1 MVKYAVAGVGA
12 VKALDS
18 TGNIIFTSKT
28 LTDSG
33 FNASTTLEEIRG
45 GFGNALQ
52 AQYAHTSAL
61 TVTMKDSLVDLT
73 YLSLQV
79 GGTITTGGSAFAD
92 ETVTTTVQNQISVTG
107 SPIAYGNYGIIG
119 WYTVQGASNTTP
131 TKITFTGKTAT
142 VTNLAVGTTVCVT
155 YIITDSAAKVFEVAS
170 TFIPSI
176 VHLVMTIPLLQAGST
191 STLSNS
197 SQVGEWDVDIPKF
210 QLNGT
215 IDMSTTSAGVAS
227 GDISGKALASGATT
241 CSGTAIYATITQNIY
256 NAGVFDNVK
265 SIAVVDSDVDLIVN
279 GKQTLEVMA
288 IENDGTTFVVD
299 NSLLTFTSAAI
310 ATATVTGAGLV
321 NGVAVG
327 NTDIEVVVTGKTAL
341 TAYAHVTVKAS

>member
-1 MVKYAVAGVGA
+1 MIKYAVAGVGD
-12 VKALDS
+12 VKLLDS
-18 TGNIIFTSKT
+18 TANIITTSKT

-33 FNASTTLEEIRG
+33 FNATTTLEEIRG

-61 TVTMKDSLVDLT
+61 TITMKDSLVDLN
-73 YLSLQV
+73 YLALQV
-79 GGTITTGGSAFAD
+79 GGTITTGGSAFSS
-92 ETVTTTVQNQISVTG
+92 ETVTTTVQNQIMVTG
-107 SPIAYGNYGIIG
+107 TPVAYGNYGIVG
-119 WYTVQGASNTTP
+119 WYTVQGETNTTP

-142 VTNLAVGTTVCVT
+142 VANLAVGTTVCVT

-176 VHLVMTIPLLQAGST
+176 VHLVMTIPLLQAGAT

-197 SQVGEWDVDIPKF
+197 SQVGEWVVDVPKF

-241 CSGTAIYATITQNIY
+241 CSGNAIYATITQHIY
-256 NAGVFDNVK
+256 SSNVFENVK
-265 SIAVVDSDVDLIVN
+265 SIAVVDSDVDLVVART
-279 GKQTLEVMA
+279 QTLEVMA
-288 IENDGTTFVVD
+288 VENDGSTFVVD
-299 NSLLTFTSAAI
+299 NSLLTFTSGATS
-310 ATATVTGAGLV
+310 TATVDATGLV
-321 NGVAVG
+321 TAKAVG
-327 NTDIEVVVTGKTAL
+327 NTDIEVVVTAVPTL
-341 TAYAHVTVKAS
+341 TAYAHVTVTAS